1 MVLGCLFK
9 ARHSSGFWET
19 PGCFCPRRDACIL
32 TREMETKQ
40 VNIQLRSFQV
50 MPNTVKEMKY
60 LGCTGKGVSCWS
72 VMDSMGEGGVGKG
85 LPKELVFVQRLEWQ

>member
-1 MVLGCLFK
+1 M
-9 ARHSSGFWET
+9 
-19 PGCFCPRRDACIL
+19 DACIL

-50 MPNTVKEMKY
+50 MPNTVKEIKY

-72 VMDSMGEGGVGKG
+72 VMDSTGEGRLSKG
-85 LPKELVFVQRLEWQ
+85 LPKELVFVPRLEWQ